1 MDKIKANQDSQI
13 QISQA
18 ASQAKAQQAQM
29 EGQIKMQVQQAVNQ
43 GKLDELQKEA
53 ELKLELMAREFEYQ
67 MQIKQRESDVL
78 NQRDTA
84 KEDRKDDRT
93 KLQASQQSKMI
104 DQRNADKAP
113 IDFESDG
120 MDGLDGFRL

>member
-1 MDKIKANQDSQI
+1 MQL
-13 QISQA
+13 
-18 ASQAKAQQAQM
+18 M
-29 EGQIKMQVQQAVNQ
+29 EK
-43 GKLDELQKEA
+43 
-53 ELKLELMAREFEYQ
+53 EFEYQ

-78 NQRDTA
+78 HQRDTV

-93 KLQASQQSKMI
+93 KLQATQQSKMI